1 MKELRFRNEKNSDI
15 RDYQHKVL
23 IQREMEVNGMWI
35 IVNVEKTLSPPPP
48 HAYPG
53 SVSRTVSRSLSI
65 YDLFSSPLLAPFFG
79 LFRPPFQAPS
89 ARFVQR
95 SVPRSLP
102 RSVPRSVP
110 SFILF
115 IVDKRTLS
123 SIFWSLLTI
132 AEQVVHH
139 WSHTDAQG

>member
-1 MKELRFRNEKNSDI
+1 MKELRFCNEKNSDI

-35 IVNVEKTLSPPPP
+35 VVNVEKTLSPPPP

-53 SVSRTVSRSLSI
+53 SVPRSLSI
-65 YDLFSSPLLAPFFG
+65 YDLFSSPLLAPFFA

-89 ARFVQR
+89 ARFVQ
-95 SVPRSLP
+95 

-123 SIFWSLLTI
+123 SIL
-132 AEQVVHH
+132 
-139 WSHTDAQG
+139 

>member
-1 MKELRFRNEKNSDI
+1 MKELRFCNEKNSDI

-23 IQREMEVNGMWI
+23 IQREMEVNGTWI
-35 IVNVEKTLSPPPP
+35 IVNVEKTLSPPP

-53 SVSRTVSRSLSI
+53 SVPRSLSI
-65 YDLFSSPLLAPFFG
+65 YDLFSSPLLAPFFA

-115 IVDKRTLS
+115 IVDKRRLS
-123 SIFWSLLTI
+123 SIF
-132 AEQVVHH
+132 
-139 WSHTDAQG
+139 